1 MQPQNIIE
9 VVLPIN
15 KILEMTVFFYPW
27 PVVLKSNISVS
38 KSNYYID
45 YWCKLNLLDFSWPFP
60 NILYWAFQW
69 WGHSSLSPSSKT
81 AHFFL
86 ETVYVFQILRASLV
100 YLIPVILQSGKKNT
114 DIKLNNN
121 PGFGCKMLK
130 LSWSI
135 IKSSWSWLSVFR
147 LSPLS
152 LSFPQKMR
160 RDSCLVC
167 LNGSY

>member
-27 PVVLKSNISVS
+27 PVALKSNISVS

-60 NILYWAFQW
+60 DILYWALQW

-81 AHFFL
+81 AQSLFL
-86 ETVYVFQILRASLV
+86 DSLCLSDFACLSSV
-100 YLIPVILQSGKKNT
+100 PNTGKLTIRKTNT

-121 PGFGCKMLK
+121 PGFGWKMFK

-147 LSPLS
+147 LSS
-152 LSFPQKMR
+152 LSVFPRKW
-160 RDSCLVC
+160 DETVAS
-167 LNGSY
+167 SA